1 MDTDNTM
8 LEDWNKKAPPLYLW
22 SRVDCAEKHR
32 QIALLQGHIKDPT
45 SDMMHLLL
53 NDVVPLHR
61 SHSGSESQGIPYNSK
76 AVQVADCADKCLA
89 IAPES
94 GQGKAY
100 HTALPLLHQERQLIS
115 SHSQIETTSIV
126 LIPEALQVSLF
137 LC

>member
-1 MDTDNTM
+1 VDTDSTM

-45 SDMMHLLL
+45 SDMMHPLL
-53 NDVVPLHR
+53 NDELPLHR
-61 SHSGSESQGIPYNSK
+61 IHSGSESQCIPYNPE
-76 AVQVADCADKCLA
+76 AVQIADCVDKCLA

-100 HTALPLLHQERQLIS
+100 HTAFPFLHQERQLIS
-115 SHSQIETTSIV
+115 SHSQIETTRIV
-126 LIPEALQVSLF
+126 LIPEALQVSPF